1 MEYRANFTT
10 KTCEKRFLNDTFR
23 PFSIPFD
30 AKYIDT
36 VEIGSNLGPGDGVEV
51 YVWGGQTPGRPHC
64 KPINAV
70 IWTCPRISH
79 TCTT

>member
-10 KTCEKRFLNDTFR
+10 RSCEKRFLNDTFR

-36 VEIGSNLGPGDGVEV
+36 VEIGSNLAPGDGVEV
-51 YVWGGQTPGRPHC
+51 YVWGGQTPGKPHSSDQLWENWQLFG
-64 KPINAV
+64 IFFV
-70 IWTCPRISH
+70 L
-79 TCTT
+79 